1 MARERARNDVR
12 TRIAHMA
19 ARLMVEDGIED
30 YAQAKRKAAR
40 QAGAPDSRQLP
51 TNEEVEGALREYQQL
66 YSPDQHRTRLRR
78 LRQAALEVMREL
90 SRFNPHLT
98 GSVLSGSAGKYADI
112 DIQLFTDSVKAV
124 ELYLIDRGIA
134 YKTTQHRLYSG
145 DELCTIPVFML
156 ENRDVPI
163 QIEVLSPRDLRRPVR
178 RNPGGKVVERAKT
191 QAVEALLAA
200 D

>member
-66 YSPDQHRTRLRR
+66 YSPDQYRTRLRR

-90 SRFNPHLT
+90 SQFNPHLT

-145 DELCTIPVFML
+145 DELCAIPVFML

-163 QIEVLSPRDLRRPVR
+163 QIEVLSPRDFRRPVR

>member
-1 MARERARNDVR
+1 MPRERARNDIR
-12 TRIAHMA
+12 SHIAHLA

-30 YAQAKRKAAR
+30 YAHAKRKAAR

-66 YSPDQHRTRLRR
+66 YGPDQHRARLRR
-78 LRQAALEVMREL
+78 LRQAALEVMREFNE
-90 SRFNPHLT
+90 FNPHLT

-112 DIQLFTDSVKAV
+112 DLQLFTDSVKAV
-124 ELYLIDRGIA
+124 ELYLIDRRIP
-134 YKTTQHRLYSG
+134 YKVSQNRLYSG
-145 DELCTIPVFML
+145 DAPCTIPVFEL
-156 ENRDVPI
+156 EGREVPI
-163 QIEVLSPRDLRRPVR
+163 RVEVFSARDLRRPVR

-191 QAVEALLAA
+191 QAVEALLSA